1 MVGQFLDSSNLV
13 YLILILMMFTTFQEL
28 HEYLGGENSGYL
40 KVTGLHPWNESV
52 NETSNILAFDAVSV
66 ILQVVDDV
74 GADCDLLLGV
84 RGGQIRVKLI

>member
-1 MVGQFLDSSNLV
+1 MDSSNLV
-13 YLILILMMFTTFQEL
+13 CLILILMMFTTFQEL
-28 HEYLGGENSGYL
+28 HECFGGENSGYL

-84 RGGQIRVKLI
+84 RGSQIRVKLI